1 MNILVAVDFSN
12 ASQKIL
18 EKTETL
24 ALALSAKVYILHVIE
39 QELDSDD
46 EFGSE
51 TIYNEISREFPQ
63 EFKELQKVVDKLR
76 KSDIDATAILTQGI
90 TPQMIVQKSK
100 KLAADIIIVGSHGHG
115 GVHHLMFGS
124 VSEGVLQ
131 RSSCPVLVIPTHDR
145 T

>member
-12 ASQKIL
+12 ATQMIL

-24 ALALSAKVYILHVIE
+24 ALDLSAKVYILHVIE
-39 QELDSDD
+39 QELDLDD

-51 TIYNEISREFPQ
+51 TIYNQISREFPM
-63 EFKELQKVVDKLR
+63 EYKELQKAVDKLR
-76 KSDIDATAILTQGI
+76 KSGIDATAILTQGI
-90 TPQMIVQKSK
+90 TVEMIVQKSK
-100 KLAADIIIVGSHGHG
+100 KLAADMIIIGSHGHG

-131 RSSCPVLVIPTHDR
+131 SSSCPVLVIPTHER
-145 T
+145 P

>member
-12 ASQKIL
+12 ATQMIL

-24 ALALSAKVYILHVIE
+24 ALDLSAKVYILHVIE
-39 QELDSDD
+39 QELDLDD

-51 TIYNEISREFPQ
+51 TIYNQISREFPM
-63 EFKELQKVVDKLR
+63 EYKELQKAVDKLR
-76 KSDIDATAILTQGI
+76 KSGIDATAILTQGI
-90 TPQMIVQKSK
+90 TVEMIVQKSK
-100 KLAADIIIVGSHGHG
+100 KLAAGMIIIGSHGHG

-131 RSSCPVLVIPTHDR
+131 SSSCPVLVIPTHER
-145 T
+145 P

>member
-18 EKTETL
+18 EKTKTL
-24 ALALSAKVYILHVIE
+24 ALALSAKVYILHIIE
-39 QELDSDD
+39 QELDLDD
-46 EFGSE
+46 EFGPE
-51 TIYNEISREFPQ
+51 TVYDQVSREFPQ
-63 EFKELQKVVDKLR
+63 EHKKLQEEVDKLR
-76 KSDIDATAILTQGI
+76 KSYIDATAILTQGI
-90 TPQMIVQKSK
+90 TVEMIVQKSK
-100 KLAADIIIVGSHGHG
+100 KLAVDIIIVGSHGHG

-131 RSSCPVLVIPTHDR
+131 RASCPVLVIPTHDR

>member
-12 ASQKIL
+12 ASQMIL
-18 EKTETL
+18 EKTRTL

-39 QELDSDD
+39 QEPDLDD

-51 TIYNEISREFPQ
+51 TLSGQLTREFPQ
-63 EFKELQKVVDKLR
+63 EYKELQEEVDKLR

-90 TPQMIVQKSK
+90 TIETIVQKSK

-124 VSEGVLQ
+124 VSEGILQ
-131 RSSCPVLVIPTHDR
+131 RASCPVLVIPTHDR